1 MEPFFI
7 FCAILVLYSGYLTAI
22 DLLRDLAEGTS
33 PAPTVRHA
41 VESVG
46 RTIRAGHQG
55 SWDRIRAG
63 AGAGQFPT
71 LSRGAL

>member
-7 FCAILVLYSGYLTAI
+7 FCSILVLYTGYLTVV
-22 DLLRDLAEGTS
+22 DLLRDMFKKTV
-33 PAPTVRHA
+33 PVPTERHA

-46 RTIRAGHQG
+46 STIRAGHRA

-63 AGAGQFPT
+63 VGGGQLPL